1 MIAHAEPVQ
10 LWGLEPCGSLAP
22 DSIPC
27 LAGTAVRRT
36 LRAPGAADSRSNVA
50 EQLLCFYGRLILGG
64 NGDLT
69 MSTEDHHQRRRRRAN
84 YVRLFKLIVF
94 IGQVA
99 LSVARFWIWMSDR
112 R

>member
-1 MIAHAEPVQ
+1 
-10 LWGLEPCGSLAP
+10 
-22 DSIPC
+22 
-27 LAGTAVRRT
+27 
-36 LRAPGAADSRSNVA
+36 
-50 EQLLCFYGRLILGG
+50 
-64 NGDLT
+64 